1 MNDQIHQKVG
11 LDLDLRG
18 DQLVPAAL
26 EDDRHWLFDV
36 AWSGHVRFVPF
47 SSHHLL
53 ALFPTAKA
61 PRLPSIDL
69 CRFS

>member
-26 EDDRHWLFDV
+26 EDDRHWLFD
-36 AWSGHVRFVPF
+36 
-47 SSHHLL
+47 
-53 ALFPTAKA
+53 A